1 MNPSALFIRRPVA
14 TSLLALGIALAGAL
28 AFRLL
33 PVAPL
38 PQVEF
43 PTISVQAALPG
54 ASPEIM
60 ATSVATPLE
69 RQLGRIAGITQM
81 TSSSN
86 LGATS
91 IVVQFDLSRNI
102 DGAARDVQ
110 AAINAAR
117 GNLPSNL
124 PNNPSYRKVNPAD
137 APIMLLALTSPHRG
151 RGALY
156 DLGSTVLQQQVSQ
169 VTGVGQVLVGGGAL
183 PAVRAEVNPTTLE
196 KYGLGLDAVR
206 TALGAQNANR
216 PKGQL
221 EDGPRAYLLRAD
233 DQLIRA
239 EQYRSLV
246 IAYSNGA
253 AVRLEDVA
261 HVTDDNVEDVH
272 SLGLANGKEAIIL
285 IIFKEP
291 GANVIDTVDALQARL
306 PEFKAI
312 LPADVDLT
320 VMMDRTTTIRASLR
334 DVEMTLL
341 ISIGLVILVVFA
353 FLGNLRATLIPS
365 VAVPLSLLG
374 TFAVMKLLGF
384 SLDNLSM
391 MALTISTGFVVDD
404 AIVVLEDIE
413 RHIEEGLS
421 PMDAALR
428 GAREVGFT
436 VLSMSI
442 SLIAVFIPLLLMQ
455 GIVGR
460 LFREFAI
467 TLSVA
472 ILMSLVVSLTVT
484 PTMCA
489 RLLRPKKPRRSRSAF
504 HPFARLNAGY
514 ARSLSWSLGH
524 PVLLLLLTL
533 AAIALSGYLFVV
545 IPKGFFPQQDTG
557 RITASIQAEQDI
569 SFAAMRQKFTTYVR
583 IIGEDPAVQAVA
595 GSIGGS
601 GPSGSSNAGTL
612 FITLKPLEERK
623 LSADAVI
630 ARLRGKVMAVPGAM
644 VYLQSAQDLVI
655 GGRAGSA
662 QYQYTLSSDTLPALN
677 TWAPRVLARLQRVP
691 GLLDVNSDQRN
702 HGLETN
708 VVIDYDTAARFGLT
722 AQQID
727 GVLYDAF
734 GQRQVSTLYTSRN
747 QYHVVMVVLADFW
760 QRPESLRRIYVT
772 SATGQQVPLSA
783 FARFV
788 DAGTLLSVNHQGQFP
803 SATVSFNLGPGTSL
817 GTVVTR
823 IEAAVRELGLPSE
836 VQGSFSGTAQAFQ
849 ASLSSEPML
858 IAAAL
863 FAVYIVLGILYESL
877 IHPITIL
884 STLPSAGVGAL
895 LALLLFKLDLSIIAL
910 IGIILLIGI
919 VKKNAIMMIDFALV
933 SEREGHLGSR
943 DAIFH
948 AARLRLR
955 PILMTTMA
963 ALLGALPLA
972 LGTGVGSELR
982 RPLGIAIAGGLCLSQ
997 LLTLYTTPV
1006 IYMTLDRMG
1015 RRVREWRARRFA
1027 PRGPGTA

>member
-14 TSLLALGIALAGAL
+14 TSLLAVGIALVGAL
-28 AFRLL
+28 SFKLL

-43 PTISVQAALPG
+43 PTISVTAALPG
-54 ASPEIM
+54 ASPQIM

-81 TSSSN
+81 TSASN

-117 GNLPSNL
+117 SNLPANL
-124 PNNPSYRKVNPAD
+124 PNNPTYRKVNPAD
-137 APIMLLALTSPHRG
+137 APIMLLALTSPQRG
-151 RGALY
+151 RGQLY
-156 DLGSTVLQQQVSQ
+156 DLASTVLQQQVSQ
-169 VTGVGQVLVGGGAL
+169 VKGVGQVIVGGGAL
-183 PAVRAEVNPTTLE
+183 PAVRAEVNPTALV
-196 KYGLGLDAVR
+196 KYGLGLEAVR
-206 TALGAQNANR
+206 VALGAQNANR
-216 PKGQL
+216 PKGEL
-221 EDGPRAYLLRAD
+221 EDGPRAYTLTAT
-233 DQLIRA
+233 DQIVRA
-239 EQYRSLV
+239 EQYRPIV
-246 IAYSNGA
+246 IAWSNGA

-272 SLGLANGKEAIIL
+272 SLGLSNGKEGIIL

-306 PEFKAI
+306 PAFQAI

-320 VMMDRTTTIRASLR
+320 VVMDRTTTIRASLH

-341 ISIGLVILVVFA
+341 LSIGLVILVVFA
-353 FLGNLRATLIPS
+353 FLGNARATLIPS

-374 TFAVMKLLGF
+374 TFAVMKLLGY

-421 PMDAALR
+421 PMEAALK

-442 SLIAVFIPLLLMQ
+442 SLIAVFIPLLFMQ

-460 LFREFAI
+460 LFREFAV

-484 PTMCA
+484 PVMCS
-489 RLLRPKKPRRSRSAF
+489 RLLRPHVAKRSRFSVR
-504 HPFARLNAGY
+504 PFEWLRAGY
-514 ARSLSWSLGH
+514 ARSLGWSLGH
-524 PVLLLLLTL
+524 PGLLLLLTF
-533 AAIALSGYLFVV
+533 AAVALSAWLFFV

-557 RITASIQAEQDI
+557 RLSASIQAEQDI
-569 SFAAMRQKFTTYVR
+569 SFAAMREKFIAYVR

-601 GPSGSSNAGTL
+601 GPSGSSNAGSL

-623 LSADAVI
+623 LTADAVI
-630 ARLRGKVMAVPGAM
+630 ARLRGKLLAVPGSM

-655 GGRAGSA
+655 GGRQGSG
-662 QYQYTLSSDTLPALN
+662 QYQYTLSSDTLPVLN
-677 TWAPRVLARLQRVP
+677 QWAPRVLERMQRLP
-691 GLLDVNSDQRN
+691 GLLDVNSDQRDR
-702 HGLETN
+702 GLQVQ

-722 AQQID
+722 AAQID
-727 GVLYDAF
+727 NVLYDAF
-734 GQRQVSTLYTSRN
+734 GQRQVSTMYTGRN
-747 QYHVVMVVLADFW
+747 QYHVVMVVQTPFW
-760 QRPESLRRIYVT
+760 QRPESLHDIYVT
-772 SATGQQVPLSA
+772 SAAGMQVPLSA
-783 FARFV
+783 FASF
-788 DAGTLLSVNHQGQFP
+788 APANTLLSVNHQGQFP
-803 SATVSFNLGPGTSL
+803 SATVSFNLGPGASL
-817 GTVVTR
+817 GPVVES
-823 IEAAVRELGLPSE
+823 INASVRELGLPAG
-836 VQGSFSGTAQAFQ
+836 VRGSFSGTAQAFQ
-849 ASLSSEPML
+849 ASLASEPML
-858 IAAAL
+858 VAAAL

-933 SEREGHLGSR
+933 SEREEQLGSR
-943 DAIFH
+943 EAIFR
-948 AARLRLR
+948 AAQLRLR

-982 RPLGIAIAGGLCLSQ
+982 RPLGIAIAGGLCVSQ

-1006 IYMTLDRMG
+1006 IYMTLDRLG
-1015 RRVREWRARRFA
+1015 RRIRQWRTRRFA
-1027 PRGPGTA
+1027 PRGASRA

>member
-14 TSLLALGIALAGAL
+14 TSLLAVGVALVGAL
-28 AFRLL
+28 CFKLL

-81 TSSSN
+81 TSASN
-86 LGATS
+86 LGSTN

-117 GNLPSNL
+117 GNLPTNL
-124 PNNPSYRKVNPAD
+124 PNNPTYRKVNPAD

-151 RGALY
+151 RGKLY
-156 DLGSTVLQQQVSQ
+156 DLASTILQQQVSQ
-169 VTGVGQVLVGGGAL
+169 VKGVGQVIVGGGAL
-183 PAVRAEVNPTTLE
+183 PAVRAEVNPTALE
-196 KYGLGLDAVR
+196 KYGLGLEAVR
-206 TALGAQNANR
+206 VALGAQNANS

-221 EDGPRAYLLRAD
+221 EDGPRVYTLTAT
-233 DQLIRA
+233 DQILRA
-239 EQYRSLV
+239 EQYRPLI

-261 HVTDDNVEDVH
+261 HVSDDNVEDVH
-272 SLGLANGKEAIIL
+272 SLGLVNGKEGIIL

-306 PEFKAI
+306 PAFKAI

-320 VMMDRTTTIRASLR
+320 VVMDRTTTIRASLR
-334 DVEMTLL
+334 DVETTLL
-341 ISIGLVILVVFA
+341 LSIGLVILVVFA
-353 FLGNLRATLIPS
+353 FLGNARATLIPS

-374 TFAVMKLLGF
+374 TFAVMKLLGY

-421 PMDAALR
+421 PMEAALK

-472 ILMSLVVSLTVT
+472 ILMSLMVSLTVT
-484 PTMCA
+484 PMMCSW
-489 RLLRPKKPRRSRSAF
+489 LLRPKKPRRSRFAF
-504 HPFARLNAGY
+504 HPFERLSAGY
-514 ARSLSWSLGH
+514 ARSLDWSLGR
-524 PVLLLLLTL
+524 PGLLLLLTF
-533 AAIALSGYLFVV
+533 AAIALSAWLFVV
-545 IPKGFFPQQDTG
+545 VPKGFFPQQDTG
-557 RITASIQAEQDI
+557 RLSASIQAEQDI
-569 SFAAMRQKFTTYVR
+569 SFAAMREKFAAYVR
-583 IIGEDPAVQAVA
+583 IIGDDPAVQAVA

-601 GPSGSSNAGTL
+601 GPGGSSNAGTL
-612 FITLKPLEERK
+612 YVTLKPLEERK
-623 LSADAVI
+623 LTADAVI
-630 ARLRGKVMAVPGAM
+630 GRLRGKLLAVPGAR

-655 GGRAGSA
+655 GGRQGSG
-662 QYQYTLSSDTLPALN
+662 QYQYTLSSDTLPVLN
-677 TWAPRVLARLQRVP
+677 AWAPRVLERMQRLP
-691 GLLDVNSDQRN
+691 GLLDVNSDQRD

-722 AQQID
+722 AELID
-727 GVLYDAF
+727 SVLYDAF
-734 GQRQVSTLYTSRN
+734 GQRQVSTMYTGSN
-747 QYHVVMVVLADFW
+747 QYHVVMVVQTPFW
-760 QRPESLRRIYVT
+760 QRPESLRDIYVT
-772 SATGQQVPLSA
+772 SAAGQQVPLSA
-783 FARFV
+783 FASF
-788 DAGTLLSVNHQGQFP
+788 APANTLLSVNHQGQFP

-817 GTVVTR
+817 GPVVTR
-823 IEAAVRELGLPSE
+823 IEQGVSELGLPST

-849 ASLSSEPML
+849 DSLASEPML

-895 LALLLFKLDLSIIAL
+895 LALLLFKMDLSIIAL

-933 SEREGHLGSR
+933 SEREGGLGSR
-943 DAIFH
+943 EAIFR
-948 AARLRLR
+948 AAQLRLR

-982 RPLGIAIAGGLCLSQ
+982 RPLGVAIAGGLCVSQ

-1006 IYMTLDRMG
+1006 IYMTLDRLG
-1015 RRVREWRARRFA
+1015 RRARQWRARRFA
-1027 PRGPGTA
+1027 PGSAGRA